1 MDMDTRLHLSQGRGT
16 AATLRRAIADKP
28 LGTVFTTQDL
38 LAAGLGTSRTALDAA
53 LKRLVDEGTLARA
66 GRGLFYVPETHPV
79 IGALAP
85 RAEQFAEALAR
96 RGGGELLP
104 AGPGE
109 ANRLGLSTQV
119 VARPV
124 FFTTGRSTRRKLGNR
139 TIELRQRIPRAATA
153 DPVVA
158 QVIEALRSIGKH
170 EAKSDAVT
178 RHLRE
183 IFNDEHKA
191 AISKQLHLAP
201 EWMRPIL
208 RKIAS

>member
-1 MDMDTRLHLSQGRGT
+1 MDTKPYLFQGRGT
-16 AATLRRAIADKP
+16 AATLRRAVADKP

-38 LAAGLGTSRTALDAA
+38 LAEGLGSSRTALDVA
-53 LKRLVDEGTLARA
+53 LKRLVDEGALARA
-66 GRGLFYVPETHPV
+66 GRGLFYVPEKHPV
-79 IGALAP
+79 IGALSP
-85 RAEQFAEALAR
+85 RSEQLAEALAR
-96 RGGGELLP
+96 RSGGELLP
-104 AGPGE
+104 AGPGA
-109 ANRLGLSTQV
+109 ANWLGLSTQV

-158 QVIEALRSIGKH
+158 HAIEALRSIGKD

-178 RHLRE
+178 RRLRE
-183 IFNDEHKA
+183 IFNDEQKA
-191 AISKQLHLAP
+191 AISKQLYLAP

-208 RKIAS
+208 RKIASWP